1 MTYQTKYVITL
12 KGCDAYVAQESSF
25 KLGCADC
32 VPVLLYTTDSK
43 AALTFPSMIAASAWA
58 FMALPFIQWRIEPL

>member
-1 MTYQTKYVITL
+1 MTSTKYVILL

-32 VPVLLYTTDSK
+32 VPVLLYTNDNTN
-43 AALTFPSMIAASAWA
+43 ALTFPSMVAASVWA
-58 FMALPFIQWRIEPL
+58 FMALPHSQWSVTAV